1 MRSSCAAACRALLH
15 VVPPPCCSVVRC
27 GVLHTA
33 LHRALEQRGQGI
45 APPAD
50 VVEAHAR
57 VDNAVSVALGKGE
70 LMLVLYW

>member
-1 MRSSCAAACRALLH
+1 MPPLCCGVVCCSLLH
-15 VVPPPCCSVVRC
+15 A
-27 GVLHTA
+27 A
-33 LHRALEQRGQGI
+33 LHHVLEQRGQGI

-57 VDNAVSVALGKGE
+57 VDNAVVVALCEGE